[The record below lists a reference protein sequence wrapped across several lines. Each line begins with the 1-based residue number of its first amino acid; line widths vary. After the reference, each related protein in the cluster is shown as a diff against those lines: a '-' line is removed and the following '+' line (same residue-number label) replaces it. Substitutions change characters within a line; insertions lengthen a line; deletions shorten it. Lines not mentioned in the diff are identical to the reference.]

1 MIVGKIDKKS
11 NRIFENEPKE
21 AGSHLR
27 GKGPKGRFLLRPMS
41 PKITLMD
48 AGTLS
53 LSETIIQKERKLRL
67 ILSNALA
74 FLKAPKIR
82 EKTPISAYARGSS

>member
-1 MIVGKIDKKS
+1 
-11 NRIFENEPKE
+11 
-21 AGSHLR
+21 
-27 GKGPKGRFLLRPMS
+27 MS

-53 LSETIIQKERKLRL
+53 LSETIIQKERELRL
-67 ILSNALA
+67 IPSNALA
-74 FLKAPKIR
+74 CLKAPKIR